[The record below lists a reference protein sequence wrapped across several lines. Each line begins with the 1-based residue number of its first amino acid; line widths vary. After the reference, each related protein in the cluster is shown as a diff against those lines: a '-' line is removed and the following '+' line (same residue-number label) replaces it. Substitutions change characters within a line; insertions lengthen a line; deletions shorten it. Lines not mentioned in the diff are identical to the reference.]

1 MPLKALSEAAHHQ
14 INTKPTKPRFA
25 LCRVRVRVNS
35 ESESESESERYT
47 NQPVYTS
54 EQLTAER
61 AAEMIRVDP

>member
-35 ESESESESERYT
+35 ESESESERYT